1 MHEYS
6 TRSTLVQSRKEF
18 VERLRATSNKMKA
31 GLFALLAT
39 GAVGLSIPAHAEV
52 MTVPVEFTA
61 NQSLWGSGGS
71 ANIGTSGSGS
81 FVGISYSYDIGASTG
96 TLSAAYQGGISVS
109 YNPYLSLPGTTPI
122 SLNFVGDANGGNIA
136 SDLGA
141 WANIN
146 VAGFDILDK
155 NYGLNIHQD
164 FTPQLGLTVSGE
176 DYATI
181 GGYDLSIGIASV
193 GASLDLQ
200 QTDFLTVNKIKGN
213 LVASLEGTTTSVTAP
228 FSLTSSELTVDLGL
242 SEAGTWDISF
252 QDLTLDNS
260 FSTSFD
266 AALVFYEEHISGVT
280 FCFYTVNLGWFGS
293 FRVYYPCGVA
303 YDENSFTLAD
313 INVYNSDPFSLD
325 FGSISPLD
333 GFSIVVADPPNPVPE
348 PASLA
353 LLGVGLVGLAVLR
366 HRRQL
371 RSCQFLRTGF
381 SERNAMNQSRLTLE
395 ICRRLNLT

>member
-6 TRSTLVQSRKEF
+6 TRSTLVQPRKEF
-18 VERLRATSNKMKA
+18 VVRLRATSNKMKA
-31 GLFALLAT
+31 GLIALLAT
-39 GAVGLSIPAHAEV
+39 GAVGLSIPAHAEI

-122 SLNFVGDANGGNIA
+122 SLNFVGDTNGGNIT

-141 WANIN
+141 WANIS

-155 NYGLNIHQD
+155 NYGLNIDQD
-164 FTPQLGLTVSGE
+164 FTPQLGLTTSGE
-176 DYATI
+176 DNATI
-181 GGYDLSIGIASV
+181 GGYGFDIGIASV
-193 GASLDLQ
+193 GANLDLQ
-200 QTDFLTVNKIKGN
+200 QTDFLTVNKIEGN
-213 LVASLEGTTTSVTAP
+213 LVASLEGTATSITTP
-228 FSLTSSELTVDLGL
+228 FSLTSSELTFGLDL

-252 QDLTLDNS
+252 ENLTLDNS

-266 AALVFYEEHISGVT
+266 AALVLYEEHISGIS
-280 FCFYTVNLGWFGS
+280 FCYYTVHTWFGN
-293 FRVYYPCGVA
+293 FRIYYPCGVA
-303 YDENSFTLAD
+303 FDENTFTLAD

-325 FGSISPLD
+325 FGSISPLQ
-333 GFSIVVADPPNPVPE
+333 GFSIEVADTPNPVPE

-353 LLGVGLVGLAVLR
+353 LLGVGLVSLTVLR
-366 HRRQL
+366 RRRQL
-371 RSCQFLRTGF
+371 QSWQLLRTGC
-381 SERNAMNQSRLTLE
+381 SVTG
-395 ICRRLNLT
+395 IP